1 MGRAVEN
8 SIKITGIMSGGIAIG
23 SKGANKGLKIR
34 VLFDW
39 KPGRGGPIPGPFELL
54 HGGTGVARTRDGQTH
69 QRGIIYE
76 KVRAMRTE
84 FEDGNDFLQE
94 VRKFDPSISHPINA
108 NTMQILEGKP
118 YVAVPRPDESTLVTP
133 QKVSNNLPSK
143 EWIEQ
148 LIEQLIAE
156 GKGTEAGSVQPSVLR
171 EAILKDYYEAKGM
184 NPPDGWWESVLDT
197 AKQG

>member
-1 MGRAVEN
+1 MAHAVKN
-8 SIKITGIMSGGIAIG
+8 SIMITGIMSGGIAIG
-23 SKGANKGLKIR
+23 PKGANKGLKIR

-39 KPGRGGPIPGPFELL
+39 KPGRGGPIPGPFKLL
-54 HGGTGVARTRDGQTH
+54 DGGTGVARTRNGQTH
-69 QRGIIYE
+69 QRGKIYE

-84 FEDGNDFLQE
+84 FENGDDFLQE

-118 YVAVPRPDESTLVTP
+118 YVAVPQPDESTLVMP

-143 EWIEQ
+143 KWIEQ

-156 GKGTEAGSVQPSVLR
+156 GKGTQAESVQPSVLR
-171 EAILKDYYEAKGM
+171 EAILKDYYDAQGM
-184 NPPDGWWESVLDT
+184 NPPDGWWERVVDT
-197 AKQG
+197 AK